1 MLSSLLSCSLLY
13 PKLSNFSVS
22 FIRFW
27 WRFSTFFALC
37 NKLRKLCLALL
48 YHWNLSVRSSIVRTL
63 FSPARFPFLFVP
75 LHIVF
80 VLSHCFSFLPYQEY
94 WSLLFLVFLE
104 ILILFSGD
112 GSHHSNGDERTT
124 TALARAVTVHS
135 DTNKVMYF
143 AWSHA
148 CVADCPSLLFNECVA
163 KDFIRNLR

>member
-80 VLSHCFSFLPYQEY
+80 VLSHCFSLYHIKNTDLSSFWSFLKFWFCLVATEVTTPTGMNAQRLLWLELSQFTPTPTKSCI
-94 WSLLFLVFLE
+94 SL
-104 ILILFSGD
+104 D
-112 GSHHSNGDERTT
+112 RT
-124 TALARAVTVHS
+124 LA
-135 DTNKVMYF
+135 
-143 AWSHA
+143 
-148 CVADCPSLLFNECVA
+148 
-163 KDFIRNLR
+163 